1 MDVVVIGGGVIGLAV
16 AWQAARTGR
25 TVTLVDPDAGE
36 SAARVAAGMLA
47 PLSEAWFGEEPLLRL
62 NLLAAQRFPEFVQ
75 DLEAATGTTV
85 GLRREG
91 TLAVAVDAG
100 DRAALARSAG
110 LRRTLGLP
118 AEELDARACREL
130 EPFLTADVQAGL
142 LTAADWSVDNRRYLD
157 ALARAADVH
166 RVTGRVT
173 RIDPGVVTLAD
184 GSTIAADTVVL
195 AAGAWS
201 GTIDGVPDAVGR
213 RVRPVKGQ
221 LLRLRPTA
229 GLPPVLTHTLRGTV
243 RGSEVYLVPRADGE
257 VVVGATAEDRGFD
270 RTPTAGAVHDLLRDA
285 LALLPVL
292 GELELAE
299 VGVGLRPGTPDNGP
313 ILGRAG
319 DGLVVATGHYRN
331 GVLLSAATAEAVV
344 ALLDGGA
351 AAAPWAPFGVAGGES
366 SQSLQSLQSL
376 QEFRGFAR

>member
-1 MDVVVIGGGVIGLAV
+1 MEHVAVVGGGVIGLSA
-16 AWQAARTGR
+16 AWLAARSGR
-25 TVTLVDPDAGE
+25 RVTLVDPDAGE

-47 PLSEAWFGEEPLLRL
+47 PLSETWFGEEPLLRL
-62 NLLAAQRFPEFVQ
+62 NLLAAQRFPEFAAA
-75 DLEAATGTTV
+75 LEAAAGASV

-91 TLAVAVDAG
+91 TLGVALDAG
-100 DRAALARSAG
+100 DRAVLARSAG

-118 AEELDARACREL
+118 AEELDAARCREL
-130 EPFLTADVQAGL
+130 EPFLTADVQGGL
-142 LTAADWSVDNRRYLD
+142 LSAGDWSVDNRRYLD
-157 ALARAADVH
+157 ALARAADGAGVL

-173 RIDPGVVTLAD
+173 RVDAPGVVLAD
-184 GSTIAADTVVL
+184 GTAIAADAVVL

-201 GTIDGVPDAVGR
+201 GTVDGVPEDVRR

-243 RGSEVYLVPRADGE
+243 RGADVYLVPRADGE
-257 VVVGATAEDRGFD
+257 VVVGASAEDRGFD
-270 RTPTAGAVHDLLRDA
+270 RTATAGAVHDLLRDA

-313 ILGRAG
+313 IVGRAG

-344 ALLDGGA
+344 ALLDGDPLP
-351 AAAPWAPFGVAGGES
+351 APWAPFGVGVPA
-366 SQSLQSLQSL
+366 
-376 QEFRGFAR
+376 